1 MVHSNASTFMVD
13 LVKYII
19 QVEAYIIEQL
29 QNISFPIEFDILLL
43 FHVWQ

>member
-1 MVHSNASTFMVD
+1 MAHFNACSFMVD

-29 QNISFPIEFDILLL
+29 QNISFLIEFDILLL
-43 FHVWQ
+43 VHVWQ

>member
-1 MVHSNASTFMVD
+1 MVD

-29 QNISFPIEFDILLL
+29 QNISFLIEFDILLL
-43 FHVWQ
+43 VHVWQ